1 MILRIAAVFRS
12 FRYSWRLIFGLA
24 VPLLLLPL
32 PLVIGTQVAKCA
44 YVVLLM
50 AAFFVAE
57 PVPICV
63 TALLPVF
70 LFPLFGILSTAE
82 ACYPYMKD
90 TMMMFLGGLI
100 VAAAVEECNLHKRIA
115 LKVLLL
121 LGTTTRWLMLGFM
134 LTTMFLSMWIS
145 NTATTAMMVPI
156 VEAVLWELEKDVNR
170 SKDTISCVSD
180 VVLQMDI
187 VPIDI
192 GHTSLQVKPPKSEKE
207 KHTRDSRHNGAEKR
221 RNTADDINILRKA
234 LFLSVAYSAN
244 IGGTATQIGTG
255 PNLVMKGLME
265 EMFPESTEITFATWM
280 MYNVPGMLLGVFI
293 TWTFFNV
300 LYIGCRKDAKE
311 STQKAIRHII
321 EKKYEEL
328 GPIKFHE
335 GGVLVLFIILVL
347 LWLFRDPQFIP
358 GWADALNTGVK
369 IRDATPAIGISFLLF
384 LIPSDPR
391 RIGRC
396 PPLLDWR
403 VAQNKIA
410 WGILLLLGG
419 GFALSEGA
427 KKSGLSDWVGHQLV
441 HLSFLSPEVIII
453 VLCLMTASI
462 TEVVSN
468 MSTST
473 VILPV
478 VGQLASEIRV
488 NPLFLM
494 IPVTIACSFAFMLPV
509 ANPPNAIVF
518 DSAGMK
524 TIDMVKPGIFL
535 NIIMCGVDLM
545 MINTLGVTLFNLHTF
560 PNWAELTPG
569 ITTVVPTIPE
579 VLLGNSTPF
588 IDLGNNRK
596 P

>member
-1 MILRIAAVFRS
+1 MILHLASVLRS
-12 FRYSWRLIFGLA
+12 LRHSWRLVFGLA

-50 AAFFVAE
+50 AAFFVGE

-70 LFPLFGILSTAE
+70 LFPVFGILSTTE
-82 ACYPYMKD
+82 ACFPYMKD

-115 LKVLLL
+115 LKILLL

-170 SKDTISCVSD
+170 NKDIISCVSD
-180 VVLQMDI
+180 VALQMDI
-187 VPIDI
+187 VPTDI
-192 GHTSLQVKPPKSEKE
+192 SHVSLQIKSPKSEKPT
-207 KHTRDSRHNGAEKR
+207 KDSDHNSAESR
-221 RNTADDINILRKA
+221 RNTEEDINILRKA

-300 LYIGCRKDAKE
+300 LYIGCRNDDKE
-311 STQKAIRHII
+311 STQKAIRHLI

-328 GPIKFHE
+328 GPVKFHE
-335 GGVLVLFIILVL
+335 GGVLVLFTILVF

-358 GWADALNTGVK
+358 GWAEALNTGVK
-369 IRDATPAIGISFLLF
+369 IKDATPAIGISFLLF

-403 VAQNKIA
+403 VAKTKIP

-441 HLSFLSPEVIII
+441 HLSVLSPEVIII

-518 DSAGMK
+518 ESAGMK

-560 PNWAELTPG
+560 PNWAELTSDV
-569 ITTVVPTIPE
+569 TTVVPTILDILP
-579 VLLGNSTPF
+579 GNSTSFVNP
-588 IDLGNNRK
+588 GNHSK